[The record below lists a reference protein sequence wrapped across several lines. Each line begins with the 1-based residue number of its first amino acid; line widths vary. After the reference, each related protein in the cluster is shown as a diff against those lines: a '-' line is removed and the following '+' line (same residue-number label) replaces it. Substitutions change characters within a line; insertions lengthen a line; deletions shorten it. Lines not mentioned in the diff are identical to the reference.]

1 MNIIFGITIYWV
13 LAIFIFYRIRK
24 YRNERNRYLQKII
37 SEEKTIGRKYFEF

>member
-1 MNIIFGITIYWV
+1 MNIISAITIYWI

-37 SEEKTIGRKYFEF
+37 SEEKTTWQKIF